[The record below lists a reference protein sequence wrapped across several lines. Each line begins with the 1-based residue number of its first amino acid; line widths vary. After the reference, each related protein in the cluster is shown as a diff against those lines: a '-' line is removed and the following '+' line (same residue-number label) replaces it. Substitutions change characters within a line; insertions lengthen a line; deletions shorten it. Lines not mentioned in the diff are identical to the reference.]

1 MKLFLTIFLAFLL
14 SLKVFS
20 QDAHIEL
27 SDGSK
32 VGIQESSVRLI
43 SFENKII
50 YKSTVK
56 NSEQS
61 INFNDFDCIYYSNF
75 KFKSVGLNRRKEKD
89 GYFVLA
95 ETKTKI
101 LLSKI
106 IITQPQEDEEE
117 APKPKYQLL
126 VTDNEYNTLASLML
140 DAENNSK
147 SVDQRN
153 LILPLIKLNFA
164 TCDNLVN
171 RATDFEKKNGDQ
183 KNLSILG
190 LFNSP
195 LFIDCK

>member
-1 MKLFLTIFLAFLL
+1 MKLFLTVFLTFLL

-32 VGIQESSVRLI
+32 VAIQESSVRLI

-50 YKSTVK
+50 YKNTIK

-75 KFKSVGLNRRKEKD
+75 KFKAVGLNRRKEKD
-89 GYFVLA
+89 GYFILA

-106 IITQPQEDEEE
+106 IMTQPQEEEEE

-126 VTDNEYNTLASLML
+126 VTDNEYNSLTSLML
-140 DAENNSK
+140 DAENNAK

-153 LILPLIKLNFA
+153 LILPLIKLNFG
-164 TCDNLVN
+164 TCDNLIN
-171 RATDFEKKNGDQ
+171 RASDFEKKNGDQ